1 MGRPDLAVSDHV
13 VIRCPACGASEDAD
27 PAVLTG
33 APTIV
38 CRNCGETWPVTRARS
53 NRRSAARPVAA
64 GGCALRQSR
73 IRPRGDILVAERRP
87 LVGYS
92 EAIDRAWAAKI
103 EGDILPEEP
112 RRSSFPATLGACGA
126 ALFIALFI
134 TGREAAVAA
143 LPDLAGLYAAI
154 GLPVNLDGLAIE
166 AVAAKRAA
174 GIDEDRL
181 TLTGT
186 IRNVSGAEQA
196 VPDLSA
202 SLYDIAGIPAGD
214 RGFDPPARSIP
225 PGEAASFHVEFT
237 SVPTS
242 AAEIV
247 IRFRRA
253 AEQAPG
259 AVEAVATLP

>member
-1 MGRPDLAVSDHV
+1 MQVFLETERLVLRRFTADDVDLLVELDSD
-13 VIRCPACGASEDAD
+13 PE
-27 PAVLTG
+27 VLRYVTG
-33 APTIV
+33 GPPT
-38 CRNCGETWPVTRARS
+38 
-53 NRRSAARPVAA
+53 
-64 GGCALRQSR
+64 
-73 IRPRGDILVAERRP
+73 PRE
-87 LVGYS
+87 
-92 EAIDRAWAAKI
+92 EI

-112 RRSSFPATLGACGA
+112 RRSSFPTAIGACGA